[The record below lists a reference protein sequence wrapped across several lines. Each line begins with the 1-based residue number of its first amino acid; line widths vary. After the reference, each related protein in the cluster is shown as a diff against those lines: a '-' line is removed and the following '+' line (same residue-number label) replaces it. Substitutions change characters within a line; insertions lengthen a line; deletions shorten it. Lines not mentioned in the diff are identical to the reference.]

1 MKDKIG
7 FLKLKVVTDYWEKVL
22 HDYELFISNSDDTY
36 CAYNFFVTIHH
47 LTDWYIDWKYQTN
60 PDVIRKE
67 LGKFQESNAILRI
80 CDHVATFAKH
90 VKPTAKKHIIVD
102 DIHNDYFAPG
112 YVVDDYASGL
122 MMIELTSGES
132 MEAIYFAEKAVNFW
146 KNYLEA
152 EGII

>member
-1 MKDKIG
+1 M
-7 FLKLKVVTDYWEKVL
+7 
-22 HDYELFISNSDDTY
+22 
-36 CAYNFFVTIHH
+36 
-47 LTDWYIDWKYQTN
+47 
-60 PDVIRKE
+60 
-67 LGKFQESNAILRI
+67 
-80 CDHVATFAKH
+80 
-90 VKPTAKKHIIVD
+90 KPTAKKHIIVD

-112 YVVDDYASGL
+112 YVVDDYASGP